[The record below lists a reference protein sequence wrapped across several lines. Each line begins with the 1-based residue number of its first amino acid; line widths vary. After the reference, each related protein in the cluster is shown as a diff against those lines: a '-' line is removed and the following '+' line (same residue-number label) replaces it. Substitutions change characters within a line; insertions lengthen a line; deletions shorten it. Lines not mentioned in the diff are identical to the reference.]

1 MTSTKDGAPT
11 LLAIETA
18 GSACSAAVGRGRQ
31 VLAAE
36 RQAMRYGHVE
46 ALLPIVD
53 RVVAASGVT
62 RAALDGVAVGVGPGG
77 FTGIRVGLGA
87 AQGIALAL
95 KVRLIGVTSFAAV
108 AVTLPSGAGSVLVAL
123 DSRREDF
130 YVQLFDRASG
140 LPLAEPA
147 AVMPADLAEQVSEAA
162 DAGPLLIA
170 GDIVEATAAALAG
183 RFPIEIAGN
192 SAPDARGV
200 LMAALRQVERE
211 PGGTLVRPLYLRP
224 PDVTVPKNSPAVRA
238 VPR

>member
-1 MTSTKDGAPT
+1 VTSKKDGGPT

-18 GSACSAAVGRGRQ
+18 GSACSVAVGTGSG
-31 VLAAE
+31 VLSAE

-46 ALLPIVD
+46 ALLPMVD
-53 RVVAASGVT
+53 RVLAASGLT

-95 KVRLIGVTSFAAV
+95 KARLIGVTSFAAV
-108 AVTLPSGAGSVLVAL
+108 AAMLPSGAGSVLVSL

-147 AVMPADLAEQVSEAA
+147 AVMPADVPGHVSEAA
-162 DAGPLLIA
+162 YAGPLLLA
-170 GDIVEATAAALAG
+170 GDIVEATAAALGG
-183 RFPIEIAGN
+183 RFVIEIADN

-200 LMAALRQVERE
+200 LTAALRRVARE
-211 PGGTLVRPLYLRP
+211 PGGIPVRPLYLRP
-224 PDVTVPKNSPAVRA
+224 PDVTVPKNSPALRVE
-238 VPR
+238 PR